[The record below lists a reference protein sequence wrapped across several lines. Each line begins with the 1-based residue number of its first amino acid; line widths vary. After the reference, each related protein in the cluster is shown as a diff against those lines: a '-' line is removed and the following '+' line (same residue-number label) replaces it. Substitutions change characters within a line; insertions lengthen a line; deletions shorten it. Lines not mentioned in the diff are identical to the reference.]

1 MASDKDLKVQ
11 NLNDQ
16 IDYMRDLITDLLRD
30 QEIAHEGI
38 RYLSD
43 FISYKKLDEEYRYF
57 RENAHEEYE
66 EDLPFPI
73 LTL

>member
-30 QEIAHEGI
+30 QEIAHEEI

-66 EDLPFPI
+66 DDLPFPI

>member
-30 QEIAHEGI
+30 QEIAHEEI

-66 EDLPFPI
+66 ENLPFPT

>member
-30 QEIAHEGI
+30 QEIAHEEI

-43 FISYKKLDEEYRYF
+43 FISYKKLDEEYCIIR
-57 RENAHEEYE
+57 
-66 EDLPFPI
+66 
-73 LTL
+73 

>member
-30 QEIAHEGI
+30 QEIAHEEI

-57 RENAHEEYE
+57 RENAHEDYE
-66 EDLPFPI
+66 DDLPFPI

>member
-1 MASDKDLKVQ
+1 MAKDKVIKVQ
-11 NLNDQ
+11 NLYDQ

-30 QEIAHEGI
+30 QEIDHEEI
-38 RYLSD
+38 KYLSG
-43 FISYKKLDEEYRYF
+43 FISYKNLDEEYGYF

-66 EDLPFPI
+66 EDLPFPN

>member
-1 MASDKDLKVQ
+1 MASDKDIKVQ

-30 QEIAHEGI
+30 QEIAHEEI

-43 FISYKKLDEEYRYF
+43 FISHKKLDEEYRYF

-66 EDLPFPI
+66 EDLPFPT

>member
-1 MASDKDLKVQ
+1 MAKDKVIKVQ

-16 IDYMRDLITDLLRD
+16 IEYMRDLITDLLND
-30 QEIAHEGI
+30 QEIDREEI
-38 RYLSD
+38 KYLSA
-43 FISYKKLDEEYRYF
+43 FISYKKLEEEYHYF

-66 EDLPFPI
+66 EDLPFST

>member
-30 QEIAHEGI
+30 QEIAHEEI

>member
-1 MASDKDLKVQ
+1 MANDKDLKVQ

-30 QEIAHEGI
+30 QEIAHEEI

>member
-1 MASDKDLKVQ
+1 MARDKDIKVQ

-16 IDYMRDLITDLLRD
+16 IEYMRDLITDLLRD
-30 QEIAHEGI
+30 QEIDHEEI
-38 RYLSD
+38 KYLRS
-43 FISYKKLDEEYRYF
+43 FVSFKKLEEEYYYF

-66 EDLPFPI
+66 EDLPFPT